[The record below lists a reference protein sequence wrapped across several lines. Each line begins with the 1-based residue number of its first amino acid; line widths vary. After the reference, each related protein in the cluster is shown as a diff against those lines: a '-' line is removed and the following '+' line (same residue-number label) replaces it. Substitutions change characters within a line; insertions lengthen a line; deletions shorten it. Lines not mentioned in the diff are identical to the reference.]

1 MKISQTRD
9 IRSANRLTII
19 KHILNKKHISRARI
33 SEETGLNKATVSTI
47 VKEWMSLKL
56 VEETTTGDSSGGRK
70 PIILTLAARAGY
82 CIAVDMG
89 VQSVKLIL
97 TDLNNEI
104 LLRRSFSI
112 TEPAFACVYRQLYR
126 EIDRMIKEIPPCPY
140 GLIGISLAVRG
151 IIDLDGVI
159 RFIPKLGWHN
169 IDIKSLLDQRYH
181 VPVYIDNDGNLAASM
196 ESRLYPQYREM
207 TVLSITDVISCGII
221 TGGELVRGYL
231 GFANAVGHHTVNIRE
246 THQCSCGK
254 YGCWEQ
260 YCSDQALLEEINR
273 KRQVP
278 LTDIGQFID
287 LVQEQDPDA
296 LEVLDRFIHNL
307 AVGLSNII
315 FFMNSEIIILN
326 SHLIHSLPYL
336 MPEIMKDIVL
346 PITHSQEILLSTL
359 GSDAPILGAS
369 MQAIEA
375 FFEILSMHG

>member
-1 MKISQTRD
+1 M
-9 IRSANRLTII
+9 
-19 KHILNKKHISRARI
+19 
-33 SEETGLNKATVSTI
+33 
-47 VKEWMSLKL
+47 
-56 VEETTTGDSSGGRK
+56 
-70 PIILTLAARAGY
+70 
-82 CIAVDMG
+82 
-89 VQSVKLIL
+89 
-97 TDLNNEI
+97 
-104 LLRRSFSI
+104 
-112 TEPAFACVYRQLYR
+112 
-126 EIDRMIKEIPPCPY
+126 
-140 GLIGISLAVRG
+140 
-151 IIDLDGVI
+151 
-159 RFIPKLGWHN
+159 
-169 IDIKSLLDQRYH
+169 
-181 VPVYIDNDGNLAASM
+181 
-196 ESRLYPQYREM
+196 
-207 TVLSITDVISCGII
+207 
-221 TGGELVRGYL
+221 
-231 GFANAVGHHTVNIRE
+231 
-246 THQCSCGK
+246 
-254 YGCWEQ
+254 
-260 YCSDQALLEEINR
+260 EEINR

>member
-1 MKISQTRD
+1 MCIRD
-9 IRSANRLTII
+9 
-19 KHILNKKHISRARI
+19 
-33 SEETGLNKATVSTI
+33 
-47 VKEWMSLKL
+47 
-56 VEETTTGDSSGGRK
+56 
-70 PIILTLAARAGY
+70 
-82 CIAVDMG
+82 
-89 VQSVKLIL
+89 
-97 TDLNNEI
+97 
-104 LLRRSFSI
+104 
-112 TEPAFACVYRQLYR
+112 
-126 EIDRMIKEIPPCPY
+126 
-140 GLIGISLAVRG
+140 
-151 IIDLDGVI
+151 
-159 RFIPKLGWHN
+159 
-169 IDIKSLLDQRYH
+169 
-181 VPVYIDNDGNLAASM
+181 
-196 ESRLYPQYREM
+196 
-207 TVLSITDVISCGII
+207 
-221 TGGELVRGYL
+221 RGYL